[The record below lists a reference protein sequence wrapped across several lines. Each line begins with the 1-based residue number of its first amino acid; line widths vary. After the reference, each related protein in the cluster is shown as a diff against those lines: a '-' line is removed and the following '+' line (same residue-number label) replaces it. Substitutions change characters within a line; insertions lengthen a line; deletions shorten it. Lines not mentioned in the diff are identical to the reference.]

1 MRNRI
6 DEINVTISD
15 RDRDVSGCNWDGAF
29 WHWDIK
35 FEREGYGGRSKSFTV
50 PYYGGRSVE
59 EITEEQVLHS
69 CLLEALAFI
78 QSDSFEDFCAEFG
91 YKVYDEWTGKESK
104 ESMKIYHACM
114 KMYCDFTRIL
124 VLPCG
129 FESEACDWLNN
140 HDI

>member
-6 DEINVTISD
+6 NEINATISD

-29 WHWDIK
+29 WHWTVK
-35 FEREGYGGRSKSFTV
+35 FDREGKSFTV

-78 QSDSFEDFCAEFG
+78 QSDGFEDFCADFG

-104 ESMKIYHACM
+104 ESRKVYDSCK
-114 KMYCDFTRIL
+114 KMFNDFCRIL
-124 VLPCG
+124 DIADYA
-129 FESEACDWLNN
+129 FEDVACEWLNE

>member
-6 DEINVTISD
+6 NEINVTISD
-15 RDRDVSGCNWDGAF
+15 RDRDVSGCDWDGAF
-29 WHWDIK
+29 WHWTVK
-35 FEREGYGGRSKSFTV
+35 FDRKGKSFTV

-69 CLLEALAFI
+69 CLLDALAFI
-78 QSDSFEDFCAEFG
+78 QSDGFEDFCADFG

-104 ESMKIYHACM
+104 ESRKIYEACK
-114 KMYCDFTRIL
+114 KMFNDFCRIL
-124 VLPCG
+124 DIADYA
-129 FESEACDWLNN
+129 FEDVACEWLNE